1 MKRIISVMLS
11 VIISFSLA
19 VPAFAADSTQA
30 EKKSPLT
37 CLFSLYT
44 GAQAERIS
52 DRIAQNTEYWPCIT
66 LEGYESV
73 CARIRI
79 TDNPELA
86 NPKVFRKAIVKMVDK
101 SETVIESPTENTVL
115 MGYHRFGGEL
125 AMHILGV
132 LFLELFKF
140 IGTPEV
146 DALYE
151 MFDCADMDLDENRI
165 SPMLMQLTGIIIMG
179 LFP

>member
-1 MKRIISVMLS
+1 MKRIISAVLT
-11 VIISFSLA
+11 IIIGFSLA
-19 VPAFAADSTQA
+19 VPAFASDSTQA

-52 DRIAQNTEYWPCIT
+52 DRIAQSTEYWPCIT

-86 NPKVFRKAIVKMVDK
+86 NPKVFRKAIVKMVDNSK
-101 SETVIESPTENTVL
+101 AVIEYPSENTVF
-115 MGYHRFGGEL
+115 MDYHRFGGEL

-132 LFLELFKF
+132 LFLEVFRF
-140 IGTPEV
+140 AGIPEV

-165 SPMLMQLTGIIIMG
+165 PQTLMTFTGVIIMG

>member
-1 MKRIISVMLS
+1 MKRIICVFLTV
-11 VIISFSLA
+11 VIGFSLA
-19 VPAFAADSTQA
+19 VPAFAADSPPA
-30 EKKSPLT
+30 EKKSPLD

-52 DRIAQNTEYWPCIT
+52 DRIAQSTEYWPCIT

-79 TDNPELA
+79 SDNPELA
-86 NPKVFRKAIVKMVDK
+86 NPKVFRKAIVKMVDNSK
-101 SETVIESPTENTVL
+101 TVIENPTENTVL
-115 MGYHRFGGEL
+115 IGYHRFGGEL
-125 AMHILGV
+125 ALHILGV
-132 LFLELFKF
+132 LFFEAFRF
-140 IGTPEV
+140 AGIPEI

-165 SPMLMQLTGIIIMG
+165 SPLLMNLIGVIIMG
-179 LFP
+179 IFP

>member
-1 MKRIISVMLS
+1 MKKFLS
-11 VIISFSLA
+11 VLLTAVICFSLT

-52 DRIAQNTEYWPCIT
+52 DRINESTEYWPCIT

-79 TDNPELA
+79 SDNPELA
-86 NPKVFRKAIVKMVDK
+86 NPKVFRKAIVKMVDSSK
-101 SETVIESPTENTVL
+101 TIIENPTENTVL
-115 MGYHRFGGEL
+115 MDYHRFGGEL

-132 LFLELFKF
+132 LFLEAFRF
-140 IGTPEV
+140 AGIPEV

-165 SPMLMQLTGIIIMG
+165 PPLLMNLTGVIIMG
-179 LFP
+179 IFP